1 MYKNYALKM
10 INILFCD
17 ILFSKIIL
25 CEHSMVIFSILIE
38 ALIQCVCQQ
47 IYLEIKCRG
56 YAMEREISAKIAAMT
71 RDLHTCTHWYSVSR
85 RMVFF
90 VCGYGGILFHALATE
105 AWLVCRKVGNITT
118 KLSHAT
124 VEVLMNLGE
133 EPLVLGRNCLPLN
146 NPTTG

>member
-1 MYKNYALKM
+1 MS
-10 INILFCD
+10 
-17 ILFSKIIL
+17 FSTIIL
-25 CEHSMVIFSILIE
+25 YECSASNFFEAFNWRFDSMRLPTDLFGNKMPRFRDGARNICENYNGDSWLV
-38 ALIQCVCQQ
+38 
-47 IYLEIKCRG
+47 
-56 YAMEREISAKIAAMT
+56 
-71 RDLHTCTHWYSVSR
+71 HTYIHWYSVGR

-90 VCGYGGILFHALATE
+90 VCEYGGILFRALATE

-133 EPLVLGRNCLPLN
+133 EPLTLERNCLPLN